1 MKLRREEAPTK
12 RSDSR
17 TSLYTKI
24 MTRDMMRLLR
34 SEPGVSY
41 LLTDDTERAMSFTK
55 AQVNRLQ
62 AGALRPIRVQSRQF
76 EGREGK
82 MKVYFSYDPA
92 YWIRSDEIRA
102 KRKDYRK

>member
-1 MKLRREEAPTK
+1 MKLRREDAPVK
-12 RSDSR
+12 HSRSR
-17 TSLYTKI
+17 VSLYTKI

-62 AGALRPIRVQSRQF
+62 AGALRPN
-76 EGREGK
+76 
-82 MKVYFSYDPA
+82 
-92 YWIRSDEIRA
+92 
-102 KRKDYRK
+102 

>member
-1 MKLRREEAPTK
+1 MKLRREDAPVK
-12 RSDSR
+12 HSRSR
-17 TSLYTKI
+17 VSLYDRI
-24 MTRDMMRLLR
+24 MTADMLRLLR
-34 SEPGVSY
+34 SDPGAAY
-41 LLTDDTERAMSFTK
+41 LIEDDTGRPMSFTK

-62 AGALRPIRVQSRQF
+62 AGALRPIRVQSRRF